1 MCDGSQAR
9 RGSTSVLCLRTFLLL
24 TAALA
29 GFSANSLLTRAALG
43 AGLIDAGSFT
53 LVRLVTG
60 ACVLALLAR
69 TRRRS
74 VIERGSW
81 KSAGLLA
88 GYAICFT
95 LAYLRIG
102 AAVGALVLFGSV
114 QVTMIGTGLARGE
127 RPSRVDWIGLALAI
141 AGLLVLTL
149 PGAAAPDML
158 GASLMVVAG
167 VCWGAYSLAGRSSR
181 DPLGATA
188 GNFLRAAAF
197 GVAFATVTSASRHV
211 TPVGLGLAAASGSVA
226 SGLGYTLWYAVLPR
240 IAPWRAGIVQLLVPI
255 VTALVA
261 TAWIGE
267 SITSR
272 LLLATLLIA
281 SGVSLTVA
289 PALHR
294 RLSSGAPGR

>member
-1 MCDGSQAR
+1 M
-9 RGSTSVLCLRTFLLL
+9 RTLLL
-24 TAALA
+24 TTAALI

-43 AGLIDAGSFT
+43 AGLIDAGTFT
-53 LVRLVTG
+53 LVRLATG

-69 TRRRS
+69 IRTRDT
-74 VIERGSW
+74 IERGSW
-81 KSAGLLA
+81 KLATLLA

-114 QVTMIGTGLARGE
+114 QVTMIGTGLVRGE
-127 RPSRVDWIGLALAI
+127 RPSRIDWCGLALAI

-149 PGAAAPDML
+149 PGAAAPDL
-158 GASLMVVAG
+158 IGASLMVAAG
-167 VCWGAYSLAGRSSR
+167 VCWGAYSLAGRSNR

-188 GNFLRAAAF
+188 GNFLRATVLGVVFAALT
-197 GVAFATVTSASRHV
+197 TVNRHI

-240 IAPWRAGIVQLLVPI
+240 IAPWRAAIVQLLVPI
-255 VTALVA
+255 VTALIA

-272 LLLATLLIA
+272 LLLATVLIA
-281 SGVSLTVA
+281 SGVALTIA

-294 RLSSGAPGR
+294 RLSSGASGR

>member
-1 MCDGSQAR
+1 MSIALPGS
-9 RGSTSVLCLRTFLLL
+9 STVCPLRTLLL
-24 TAALA
+24 TTAALI

-53 LVRLVTG
+53 FVRLLTG
-60 ACVLALLAR
+60 ACVLVLLAR
-69 TRRRS
+69 TRQRT
-74 VIERGSW
+74 VVERGSW
-81 KSAGLLA
+81 KSASLLA

-114 QVTMIGTGLARGE
+114 QVTMIGTGLVRGE
-127 RPSRVDWIGLALAI
+127 RPSRIDWIGLALAI

-149 PGAAAPDML
+149 PGAAAPDL
-158 GASLMVVAG
+158 VGASLMVAAG

-188 GNFLRAAAF
+188 GNFLRATAF
-197 GVAFATVTSASRHV
+197 GLAFAAVTTASRHI
-211 TPVGLGLAAASGSVA
+211 TLQGLGLAAASGSVA

-240 IAPWRAGIVQLLVPI
+240 IAPWRAAVVQLLVPI
-255 VTALVA
+255 VTALIA

-272 LLLATLLIA
+272 LLLATILIA
-281 SGVSLTVA
+281 TGVSLTIA

-294 RLSSGAPGR
+294 RLSSGSPGR